1 MVEVVCDTSF
11 LMHLASTRIKNIENI
26 EIDIGRIQFVIP
38 DIVIQELNKLSN
50 EPNKK
55 NIAHA
60 TLEQIKNYK
69 IISLKGKYA
78 DEALIDFVKEN
89 GGIIGTID
97 KELKTKIKQIGGS
110 ILSFSNDRI
119 VLEP

>member
-11 LMHLASTRIKNIENI
+11 LMHLASTRIKNIENL
-26 EIDIGRIQFVIP
+26 ETDIGSIQFVVP
-38 DIVIQELNKLSN
+38 DVVILELKKLSN

-55 NIAHA
+55 NNANA

-69 IISLKGKYA
+69 IISLQGKFA
-78 DEALIDFVKEN
+78 DEAIIDFVKKN
-89 GGIIGTID
+89 GGLIGTMD
-97 KELKTKIKQIGGS
+97 KELKNKIKQEGGS
-110 ILSFSNDRI
+110 VISFSNDRI